1 MPLPSLYSLDSSL
14 DFDGWCDY
22 DCESEGG
29 AEFSE
34 EPVKSENSRPSGLKR
49 SRAAE
54 VHNLSEK
61 RRRSRI
67 NEKMKALQNLIPN
80 SNKTDKASMLDE
92 AIEYLKQLQ
101 LQVQILSMRNGLSLH
116 PTYLP
121 ENLQLMQQPS
131 QMCMGFA
138 INGARS
144 EANMSVADML
154 QQHCSDTLNQSE
166 LCYQSPVAPNA
177 TNINNLTCTFHESFH
192 LPITDEFKEEPEE
205 VQRQSNAATNL
216 TRNLASENEDEI
228 CHCGY

>member
-1 MPLPSLYSLDSSL
+1 
-14 DFDGWCDY
+14 
-22 DCESEGG
+22 
-29 AEFSE
+29 
-34 EPVKSENSRPSGLKR
+34 
-49 SRAAE
+49 
-54 VHNLSEK
+54 
-61 RRRSRI
+61 
-67 NEKMKALQNLIPN
+67 
-80 SNKTDKASMLDE
+80 
-92 AIEYLKQLQ
+92 
-101 LQVQILSMRNGLSLH
+101 MRNGLSLH

-192 LPITDEFKEEPEE
+192 LPITDEVTFFTPSFFLVDYIVHLLVVKS
-205 VQRQSNAATNL
+205 VS
-216 TRNLASENEDEI
+216 
-228 CHCGY
+228 